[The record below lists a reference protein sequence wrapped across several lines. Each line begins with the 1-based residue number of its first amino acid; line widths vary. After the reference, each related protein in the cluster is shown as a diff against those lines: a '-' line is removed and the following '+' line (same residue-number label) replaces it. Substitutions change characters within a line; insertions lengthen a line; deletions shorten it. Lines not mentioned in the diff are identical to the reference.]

1 MIVYKELSSLKNDLG
16 ISAKALYTASNSA
29 DKHYKKITTP
39 KKDGGVRELSVPDNF
54 LKAIQHRIRNTLLI
68 HEKIS
73 PYATAY
79 RLGGSPLVNAKPHL
93 GKEKILKLDIK
104 GFFDAV
110 IYPLVKEKAFP
121 EIRYSEQNRILLT
134 LICMH
139 NEALPQGAP
148 TSPAISNIIMK
159 DFDNTVG
166 DFCKNMKVTYTRYC
180 DDMTFSGSFD
190 EKIIEEFVKNE
201 LHKMGFFLNE
211 KKTVVAENG
220 RRKTVTGI
228 VVNDKLNVSSSYRRK
243 IRQELY
249 YITSYGLSSH
259 IERLEI
265 KDVEKYLLSLLGR
278 INYVLSVAKT
288 SEFEEYKKTVL
299 KLLKKPPTET
309 IHPH

>member
-1 MIVYKELSSLKNDLG
+1 MIVYKELSSLKKDLG
-16 ISAKALYTASNSA
+16 LSAKTLYTASNLA
-29 DKHYKKITTP
+29 HKHYKKIAIP
-39 KKDGGVRELSVPDNF
+39 KKDGGMRELSVPDNF
-54 LKAIQHRIRNTLLI
+54 LKAVQHKILNTLLI
-68 HEKIS
+68 HEEVS

-79 RLGGSPLVNAKPHL
+79 RLGTSPLVNARVHL
-93 GKEKILKLDIK
+93 GQEKILKLDIK
-104 GFFDAV
+104 SFFDTV

-121 EIRYSEQNRILLT
+121 KFRYSEQNRILLT

-139 NEALPQGAP
+139 NESLPQGAP

-166 DFCKNMKVTYTRYC
+166 TFCKGLGANYTRYC

-190 EKIIEEFVKNE
+190 EKAVIDFVKKE
-201 LHKMGFFLNE
+201 LSKLGFFLND
-211 KKTVVAENG
+211 KKTVVAA
-220 RRKTVTGI
+220 RTTRQSVTGI
-228 VVNDKLNVSSSYRRK
+228 IVNDKLNVSSSYRRK

-299 KLLKKPPTET
+299 TLMKKPPTET